1 MTPSQDGMSAADSA
15 RAPGGP
21 GVDGTP
27 PLNSA
32 LDRALDPAKPAPN
45 DGRVGPAD
53 APKLWYAIER
63 ILLPP
68 DWRTVGPAPWFR
80 ADRRLLQGQPGFH
93 IIGICPRCRHQT
105 TSVCATEYLADDVDI
120 TAGSGRQAA
129 AEVAVRPA
137 AAEVAVR
144 PAAAKVAAGEPIA
157 ARSETAAGADDS
169 TGQREHERRG
179 RRRLQAENQP
189 SLRWRKPG
197 GIPAP
202 GGAKTQVTVLRCACV
217 ENHVPATPGAFG
229 CGAEWLLQVEY
240 DDSSRPGQTYI
251 SIVDPEKAYRYWP
264 AADAA
269 AAEVPAAL
277 TTARG
282 AAKSWAG
289 ALTAILGLI
298 GIGTLL
304 GSRATL
310 QSFSPLAEV
319 LFGILALIAVLADG
333 VMLYQ
338 SDLATFG
345 WPRIRA
351 ALKPSDQWNADLDP
365 LTQASASVRKLH
377 RSVWAA
383 VISAVAALGAV
394 GILLF
399 TPPAPVPSSKATVTY
414 VVNGVKTV
422 TPCGTVTFPG
432 ASDVPFLTF
441 TPDGRNGKPVRIN
454 LTMIAKIGAC

>member
-1 MTPSQDGMSAADSA
+1 MTPSQDGTSAADSA
-15 RAPGGP
+15 RAPGDP
-21 GVDGTP
+21 AVDGTP
-27 PLNSA
+27 VLNSA
-32 LDRALDPAKPAPN
+32 LDRALDPAKPTPN
-45 DGRVGPAD
+45 DGRVGPTD
-53 APKLWYAIER
+53 APKLWYANER
-63 ILLPP
+63 VLLPP

-80 ADRRLLQGQPGFH
+80 TDRRLLQGQPGFH
-93 IIGICPRCRHQT
+93 IIGICPRCRHKT

-129 AEVAVRPA
+129 AEVAARPA
-137 AAEVAVR
+137 AANA
-144 PAAAKVAAGEPIA
+144 AAGEPIA
-157 ARSETAAGADDS
+157 ARSETAAGTDDS

-189 SLRWRKPG
+189 SLRWRKAG
-197 GIPAP
+197 GSPPP
-202 GGAKTQVTVLRCACV
+202 GGAKTQVTVLRCACA

-240 DDSSRPGQTYI
+240 DDSSQPGQTYI
-251 SIVDPEKAYRYWP
+251 SVVDPEKAYRYWP

-277 TTARG
+277 TTAQS
-282 AAKSWAG
+282 AAKNWAG
-289 ALTAILGLI
+289 ALTAILGLV

-304 GSRATL
+304 GSRATI
-310 QSFSPLAEV
+310 QSFSPMVEV

-338 SDLATFG
+338 GDLATFG
-345 WPRIRA
+345 WPQIRA

-365 LTQASASVRKLH
+365 LTQASASVRKLR

-383 VISAVAALGAV
+383 VISAMAALGAV

-399 TPPAPVPSSKATVTY
+399 TPPAPVPLSRATVTY

-432 ASDVPFLTF
+432 ASRVSFLTF
-441 TPDGRNGKPVRIN
+441 TPDGRNGNVMRIN
-454 LTMIAKIGAC
+454 LTMVAKIGAC

>member
-1 MTPSQDGMSAADSA
+1 MTPSQDETRAADSA

-27 PLNSA
+27 ALNSA

-45 DGRVGPAD
+45 DGRVGPTD
-53 APKLWYAIER
+53 APKLWYASER

-80 ADRRLLQGQPGFH
+80 TDRRLLQGQPGFH
-93 IIGICPRCRHQT
+93 IIGICPRCRHKT

-120 TAGSGRQAA
+120 TAGSGR
-129 AEVAVRPA
+129 PA
-137 AAEVAVR
+137 AAEVAAR
-144 PAAAKVAAGEPIA
+144 PAAAKAAAGEPIA

-169 TGQREHERRG
+169 TGPGEHERRG

-197 GIPAP
+197 GSPAP

-217 ENHVPATPGAFG
+217 ENHVPVTPGAFG

-240 DDSSRPGQTYI
+240 DDSSQPGQTYI

-277 TTARG
+277 TTAQS
-282 AAKSWAG
+282 AAKNWAG

-304 GSRATL
+304 GSRATI

-319 LFGILALIAVLADG
+319 LFGILAFIAVLADG

-345 WPRIRA
+345 WPKIRA

-365 LTQASASVRKLH
+365 LTQATASVRKLH

-383 VISAVAALGAV
+383 AISAMAALGAV

-399 TPPAPVPSSKATVTY
+399 TLPAPVPSSRATVTY

-422 TPCGTVTFPG
+422 TPCGTVTFPA
-432 ASDVPFLTF
+432 ASEVPFLTF
-441 TPDGRNGKPVRIN
+441 VPDGKNANPMRIN
-454 LTMIAKIGAC
+454 LTMVAKIGAC